1 MTEDGSTEGTE
12 QRSTGRGS
20 HRPIVDAVVFDLDG
34 TLVDSLDTVLECYRL
49 AVVELGGRDRDHAE
63 ILASFPLGPA
73 AVMLA
78 SLIGAPVGPRA
89 VRVYEAPLG
98 ARVGAIRPYPG
109 VESWL
114 SRLASALPLGVFTAA
129 DTAAAELILG
139 AAGLRSYLA
148 GVVGADRVAR
158 TKPAPDGL
166 IETARLLGSETGRIA
181 YVGDGPADAAAA
193 RACGALSIAAS
204 WGGRF
209 PPDPSADFVAAT
221 PDEIVAQLL
230 DGLA

>member
-49 AVVELGGRDRDHAE
+49 AVVELGGPDRDHPE
-63 ILASFPLGPA
+63 
-73 AVMLA
+73 VMLA
-78 SLIGAPVGPRA
+78 SLIGAPVGPQA
-89 VRVYEAPLG
+89 VRVYEAHLG

-109 VESWL
+109 VESML

-139 AAGLRSYLA
+139 AAGLRSHLA

-166 IETARLLGSETGRIA
+166 IETARLLGSDAGRIA

-209 PPDPSADFVAAT
+209 PPDPSADVVAAT
-221 PDEIVAQLL
+221 PDEVVAQLF
-230 DGLA
+230 DELA

>member
-1 MTEDGSTEGTE
+1 MAARTF
-12 QRSTGRGS
+12 
-20 HRPIVDAVVFDLDG
+20 VFDLDG
-34 TLVDSLDTVLECYRL
+34 TLVDSLETVLECYRL
-49 AVVELGGRDRDHAE
+49 AVVELGGPDRDHPE

-78 SLIGAPVGPRA
+78 SLIGAPVGPQA
-89 VRVYEAPLG
+89 VRVYEAHLG

-109 VESWL
+109 VESML
-114 SRLASALPLGVFTAA
+114 LRLAPALPLGVFTAA
-129 DTAAAELILG
+129 DTAAAGLILR
-139 AAGLRSYLA
+139 AVGLRSHLT

-158 TKPAPDGL
+158 TKPSPDGL
-166 IETARLLGSETGRIA
+166 IATARLLGSGAGRIA

-209 PPDPSADFVAAT
+209 PPDPSADVVAAT
-221 PDEIVAQLL
+221 PDEVVTQLL
-230 DGLA
+230 DGPA